1 MSGKTALEMDPI
13 EWQRYHPFGGRKGKT
28 LQGKKTVE
36 ARKLANRL
44 AKELRQQFGAQRVV
58 LFGSL
63 AREELTAHSDIDLAV
78 WGIPPEKFYSAVA
91 FVTGASISWS
101 VDLIDGDDCP
111 PALLQSIETEG
122 IEL

>member
-1 MSGKTALEMDPI
+1 MSGKTALEMDPV
-13 EWQRYHPFGGRKGKT
+13 EWQRYHPFGREKSTKPLANET
-28 LQGKKTVE
+28 FE
-36 ARKLANRL
+36 ARKIADTLA
-44 AKELRQQFGAQRVV
+44 AELRQKFGAKRVV

-63 AREELTAHSDIDLAV
+63 ARGELTEHSDIDLAV
-78 WGIPPEKFYSAVA
+78 WGVPPENFYSAVA

-122 IEL
+122 VEL

>member
-13 EWQRYHPFGGRKGKT
+13 EWQRYHPFGGRKDKT

-36 ARKLANRL
+36 ARKLANKL
-44 AKELRQQFGAQRVV
+44 ATELRQQFGAQRVV

-101 VDLIDGDDCP
+101 VDLVDGEDCS

>member
-13 EWQRYHPFGGRKGKT
+13 EWQRYHPFGGRKDKT